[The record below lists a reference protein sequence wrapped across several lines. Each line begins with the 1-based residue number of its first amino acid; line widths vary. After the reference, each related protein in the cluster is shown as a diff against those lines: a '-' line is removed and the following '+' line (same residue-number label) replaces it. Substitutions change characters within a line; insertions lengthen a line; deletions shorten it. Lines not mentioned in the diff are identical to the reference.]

1 MQTRIT
7 SARVLA
13 AAATVATAAVAM
25 SSASAAPFAGK
36 VLTASAAFAVTGT
49 DSRDYRISVTL
60 QSSAAPGATV
70 PDVRLQVGIAKC
82 AFQTCGSPVTYAKA
96 LRPGEGSVA
105 DDLSTAAVQT
115 TFAGLPLRLSWAGGG
130 GAATSVNVGID
141 PLGEGMSVA
150 DPASGDA
157 GASGSVVGVTC
168 FADGSIDGAYL
179 VSANGSPVLDGA
191 AWPSRTPAAFA
202 RSGSRAPRCIKA

>member
-1 MQTRIT
+1 MITRST
-7 SARVLA
+7 SARILT
-13 AAATVATAAVAM
+13 AAATLATAAVAM
-25 SSASAAPFAGK
+25 SSSSAAPFAGK
-36 VLTASAAFAVTGT
+36 VLTASAAFTITGT
-49 DSRDYRISVTL
+49 DSRDYRINVTV
-60 QSSAAPGATV
+60 QSSTSPAATG

-115 TFAGLPLRLSWAGGG
+115 TFAGLPLKLSWAGGG
-130 GAATSVNVGID
+130 GAATSVNGGID
-141 PLGEGMSVA
+141 PQGEGVSVG

-157 GASGSVVGVTC
+157 GASGSVLGVTC

-179 VSANGSPVLDGA
+179 VSANGSPVLDGGA
-191 AWPSRTPAAFA
+191 PPSRTPAAFA
-202 RSGSRAPRCIKA
+202 RYGGRAPRCIKA